1 LEILCEKFL
10 RKKHKFF
17 LTLLCFAA
25 FPASICLL
33 VFAGSYQKQG
43 DMLLKSTH
51 TTPQRLPQ

>member
-10 RKKHKFF
+10 RKKQKFF